1 MGTTKSTL
9 STCVWFYVCAQA
21 LSCFSAFRVSF
32 SSVPIFCL
40 VGDGLLMILGLP
52 YVRKICS
59 LSILVAH
66 IFSYCVTFCDTC
78 YMPNKTN
85 VTIVLLDSLPPVGKH
100 PKLFSA
106 LMLSSVWLWGSIF
119 WIISLNY
126 QLLYQDSPP
135 ASLLH
140 LFWFSEIP
148 GTASL
153 GKAICSPLLSRD
165 QEERS

>member
-1 MGTTKSTL
+1 MGTTKST
-9 STCVWFYVCAQA
+9 TCVWFYGCAQA
-21 LSCFSAFRVSF
+21 LSYFSAFCVSF

-52 YVRKICS
+52 YVRKIRS

-66 IFSYCVTFCDTC
+66 IFSHCVTFCDTC

-85 VTIVLLDSLPPVGKH
+85 VTAELLDYLPPVGKH
-100 PKLFSA
+100 PKPFSA
-106 LMLSSVWLWGSIF
+106 VMLSSIWLCRSIF

-135 ASLLH
+135 TSLLH

-153 GKAICSPLLSRD
+153 GKAISSPLLSRD